1 MSKSETIISIVIPV
15 YNDRLF
21 LQSLLLDTLK
31 CLKERTEI
39 IIVDSSDDPED
50 FNLLPFRE
58 NDLVSFLYF
67 RLPPSYAGKS
77 LNLGINEASSEFIG
91 FLDAKTPPLEDWP
104 YSYIEK
110 IKDRDLDVL
119 FGSTVYDAKD
129 YFQRLLRA
137 ASYGTIGHESVPGTV
152 IKASVIK
159 NHKGFVENIRA
170 AYDIEW
176 RERIKEK
183 TIWENSDIPS
193 TSYSSLPKTLVETV
207 KKYFLY
213 SIHTAMVQANNNLKE
228 VYLSLVL
235 VLSALIFPRW
245 NFLIGGWD
253 ANPFYIADITKIYLI
268 SLIFLGLLLIFINR
282 ILPKRQSGQIVQVT
296 VKYLLLF
303 FSIYCVYRWNAV
315 VVGWVESA
323 ALYIPHITKTYIVLI
338 CLISIFYRGLL
349 LPTRRKEDSQFLF
362 PLRWIKIGFLGFL
375 LDLIKAPGYI
385 LGAFVALFRSF

>member
-1 MSKSETIISIVIPV
+1 MQKITTIIPTRNEEGNIMEAI
-15 YNDRLF
+15 
-21 LQSLLLDTLK
+21 QSVSFSD
-31 CLKERTEI
+31 EI

-91 FLDAKTPPLEDWP
+91 FLDTKTPPLEDWP

-137 ASYGTIGHESVPGTV
+137 ASYGPIGHESVPGTV

-183 TIWENSDIPS
+183 TIWENFSFS
-193 TSYSSLPKTLVETV
+193 RKSPK
-207 KKYFLY
+207 
-213 SIHTAMVQANNNLKE
+213 
-228 VYLSLVL
+228 
-235 VLSALIFPRW
+235 
-245 NFLIGGWD
+245 
-253 ANPFYIADITKIYLI
+253 
-268 SLIFLGLLLIFINR
+268 
-282 ILPKRQSGQIVQVT
+282 
-296 VKYLLLF
+296 
-303 FSIYCVYRWNAV
+303 
-315 VVGWVESA
+315 
-323 ALYIPHITKTYIVLI
+323 
-338 CLISIFYRGLL
+338 
-349 LPTRRKEDSQFLF
+349 
-362 PLRWIKIGFLGFL
+362 
-375 LDLIKAPGYI
+375 
-385 LGAFVALFRSF
+385 